1 MNLSSNERTGLNVSP
16 SAAEQLSSPQ
26 SAESAGLQPES
37 ATSAAEQAV
46 APGQPAAAAFPTI
59 PLPVLPLHQPA
70 NDVVS
75 TTQGGV
81 PAVADD
87 RDLIEKEW
95 VDKAKKIIE
104 NNRED
109 PYKQSNEMTVF
120 KADYIEKR
128 YNKEIKVSD

>member
-95 VDKAKKIIE
+95 VDKAKEIVE
-104 NNRED
+104 RTRED
-109 PYKQSNEMTVF
+109 PYEQSKELTVV
-120 KADYIEKR
+120 KVDYMKKR
-128 YNKEIKVSD
+128 YHKSLKLTE